1 MPRQSLPVPGFRD
14 GGRGLQA
21 WGGSSVSSCPAR
33 EISTLGFGCG
43 CQKDGS
49 KASIGALL
57 PPLHHARYGAWAQ
70 RDPSKV
76 IGAVRGVAYLSPSRQ
91 NQITYQQIHW
101 RRNDSVRIAS
111 RYRGASAQYPN
122 STYKGRL
129 ELFPNDTLKISSLQ
143 KSDSSMYQVY
153 LEDEVGK
160 EHVES
165 ILLTVY
171 DLVPK
176 PTVTAKVIRD
186 ELERCSATLECSVEL
201 EGVTYEWIFPSKLP
215 LEGAGASEQHIS
227 FNPLVETYICKVSNP
242 VSSDNASLTYRHP
255 CSWTGESSAAASCT
269 TTSVLVALGHLLLLL
284 LLLTLP

>member
-1 MPRQSLPVPGFRD
+1 MAARLPLVLF
-14 GGRGLQA
+14 
-21 WGGSSVSSCPAR
+21 
-33 EISTLGFGCG
+33 F
-43 CQKDGS
+43 
-49 KASIGALL
+49 LL
-57 PPLHHARYGAWAQ
+57 FIMQAWAQ